1 MTKREAV
8 LISAYTGYLL
18 VPHFTDVAEYCQKLL
33 GRPIYT
39 HEYADPD
46 LQRELQDK
54 LRPRIAE
61 LIRSLSDGRTHD
73 TKDGDDRPAITLC
86 RDCVYWEKRYINA
99 KGFEICPTSGMDI
112 TQTDF
117 CSYGVRK
124 QTNNQQENKS
134 E

>member
-18 VPHFTDVAEYCQKLL
+18 APDFSDVAEYQKVL

-54 LRPRIAE
+54 LRPRIMD
-61 LIRSLSDGRTHD
+61 LIRSLSDGRTPEI
-73 TKDGDDRPAITLC
+73 KDGDDRPAITLC
-86 RDCVYWEKRYINA
+86 RDCVYWEHRSSDASPNSPA
-99 KGFEICPTSGMDI
+99 ATE
-112 TQTDF
+112 
-117 CSYGVRK
+117 
-124 QTNNQQENKS
+124 
-134 E
+134 

>member
-1 MTKREAV
+1 M
-8 LISAYTGYLL
+8 L
-18 VPHFTDVAEYCQKLL
+18 VPHFTDVAEYCQKVL

-73 TKDGDDRPAITLC
+73 T
-86 RDCVYWEKRYINA
+86 
-99 KGFEICPTSGMDI
+99 
-112 TQTDF
+112 
-117 CSYGVRK
+117 SYALLLFRIQGIV
-124 QTNNQQENKS
+124 Q
-134 E
+134 

>member
-18 VPHFTDVAEYCQKLL
+18 VADFSDVAEYCQKVL

-61 LIRSLSDGRTHD
+61 LIRNLSDGRTPE

-86 RDCVYWEKRYINA
+86 RDCVYWEHRSSDLRPNSPA
-99 KGFEICPTSGMDI
+99 ATE
-112 TQTDF
+112 
-117 CSYGVRK
+117 
-124 QTNNQQENKS
+124 
-134 E
+134 